1 MAKDPMISRD
11 QRPTAVD
18 FDVPISDFKLRP
30 RIRHPGTDPPGKGI
44 RQRREGASQAR
55 EGTLQAGKGIS
66 QARALQAGEEF
77 LKPEKELSKPE
88 KETGGF
94 SPEQIEQIAQ
104 RVAEL
109 MKSQHRGYAIGRP
122 ALAAGPGHNRV
133 E

>member
-18 FDVPISDFKLRP
+18 FDVPISDFKLRDLVSV
-30 RIRHPGTDPPGKGI
+30 IQAQIHPEKEFAKGEKELHKPEKEHFKPEKEF
-44 RQRREGASQAR
+44 RKPEHFKP
-55 EGTLQAGKGIS
+55 EK
-66 QARALQAGEEF
+66 EF

-109 MKSQHRGYAIGRP
+109 MKSQR
-122 ALAAGPGHNRV
+122 
-133 E
+133 